1 MNGPERKAAD
11 SSEDVPQMQAEPQV
25 DVGKSGARLIE
36 RKPAAST
43 LFLLALAALALYFCY
58 LIARPF
64 LTPIFLAFMIAIVFH
79 PIHVRVQARLRRRN
93 AAALIS
99 TILVLIILVVPTMA
113 LGAIVSKEVRGLYQL
128 LDERSAQQGGWNPY
142 AMHIVDRLFG
152 WVGQYI
158 DLNSLDLR
166 GALLRWLEQISRFLL
181 SRGAQILSNV
191 VSFLAEAV
199 IAFFTLFFLFREGG
213 SIAARA
219 ASFLPLRSGQVDRLF
234 TGISN
239 SIIANVYGC
248 LAVGAAQGTLLSLAF
263 GVLGLPSPVLWG
275 LVTALFSLIPII
287 GSAAVWGPAVI
298 ILMVSGHWWKG
309 LILLSWGAAVVG
321 QIDSLVRPYVIS
333 ERAKMHTLLVFFA
346 LLGGVKAFGVMGLFI
361 GPVVLSVTLV
371 VLEMLQEEDLDRS
384 PTYAQNGNQRA
395 T

>member
-1 MNGPERKAAD
+1 MNSPKRQVGSGFESVPHAQPERQLDLGESKA
-11 SSEDVPQMQAEPQV
+11 
-25 DVGKSGARLIE
+25 RFIE

-43 LFLLALAALALYFCY
+43 LFLLALAAVAVYFCY

-64 LTPIFLAFMIAIVFH
+64 LAPIFLAVMIAIVFH
-79 PIHVRVQARLRRRN
+79 PIHVRVQVRIRGRN

-99 TILVLIILVVPTMA
+99 TILVLIVLVVPTIG
-113 LGAIVSKEVRGLYQL
+113 LGVVVSKEVRGLYQL

-142 AMHIVDRLFG
+142 AMHIIDRLFG

-181 SRGAQILSNV
+181 SWGAQILSNII
-191 VSFLAEAV
+191 SFFAEAV

-213 SIAARA
+213 SIGLRA
-219 ASFLPLRSGQVDRLF
+219 ASFLPLRTDQVDRLF
-234 TGISN
+234 SGISN

-248 LAVGAAQGTLLSLAF
+248 LAVGAAQGSLLGLAF
-263 GVLGLPSPVLWG
+263 WFLGLPSPVLWG

-287 GSAAVWGPAVI
+287 GSAAVWGPAVVV
-298 ILMVSGHWWKG
+298 LMVAGHGWKA
-309 LILLSWGAAVVG
+309 LILIVWGAAVVG

-346 LLGGVKAFGVMGLFI
+346 LLGGVEAFGVMGLFI

-371 VLEMLQEEDLDRS
+371 VLEMLREENLDRS
-384 PTYAQNGNQRA
+384 TA
-395 T
+395 

>member
-1 MNGPERKAAD
+1 MNSPKRQVG
-11 SSEDVPQMQAEPQV
+11 SGSESVPHAEHEQQV
-25 DVGKSGARLIE
+25 DLGQRRARLME

-43 LFLLALAALALYFCY
+43 LFLLALAAVALYFCY
-58 LIARPF
+58 LIAGPF
-64 LTPIFLAFMIAIVFH
+64 LTPIFLAVMIAIVFH
-79 PIHVRVQARLRRRN
+79 PIHLRVQARIRGRN

-99 TILVLIILVVPTMA
+99 TISVLIVLFVPTIG
-113 LGAIVSKEVRGLYQL
+113 LGVVVSREVRGLYQL

-142 AMHIVDRLFG
+142 AMHIVDRILG

-158 DLNSLDLR
+158 DLKSLNFR

-181 SRGAQILSNV
+181 SWGAQILSNII
-191 VSFLAEAV
+191 SFFAEAV

-213 SIAARA
+213 SIRLRA
-219 ASFLPLRSGQVDRLF
+219 ASFLPLRADQVDRLF
-234 TGISN
+234 SGISN

-248 LAVGAAQGTLLSLAF
+248 LAVGVAQGTLLSLAF
-263 GVLGLPSPVLWG
+263 WVLGLPSPVLWG

-298 ILMVSGHWWKG
+298 VLMVAGHWWRG
-309 LILLSWGAAVVG
+309 LILLGWGAAVVG

-371 VLEMLQEEDLDRS
+371 VLEMLREENLDRS
-384 PTYAQNGNQRA
+384 TV
-395 T
+395 

>member
-1 MNGPERKAAD
+1 MKNREGKAVNG
-11 SSEDVPQMQAEPQV
+11 SESVPNRQPKPQG
-25 DVGKSGARLIE
+25 DPGESRAKFMEG
-36 RKPAAST
+36 KPATST
-43 LFLLALAALALYFCY
+43 LFLLALAALAFYFCY

-64 LTPIFLAFMIAIVFH
+64 LTPIFLAVMIAIVFH
-79 PIHVRVQARLRRRN
+79 PIHVRVQARIRGRN
-93 AAALIS
+93 VAALIS
-99 TILVLIILVVPTMA
+99 TILVLIVLVVPTIG
-113 LGAIVSKEVRGLYQL
+113 LGVVVSREVRGLYQL

-142 AMHIVDRLFG
+142 AMHIVDRLLG

-158 DLNSLDLR
+158 DLKSLDFR

-181 SRGAQILSNV
+181 SWGAQILSNII
-191 VSFLAEAV
+191 SFFAEAL

-213 SIAARA
+213 SIRSRA
-219 ASFLPLRSGQVDRLF
+219 ASCLPIRADQVDRLF

-263 GVLGLPSPVLWG
+263 WVLGLPSPVLWG
-275 LVTALFSLIPII
+275 LATALFSLIPII
-287 GSAAVWGPAVI
+287 GSAAVWGPAVVV
-298 ILMVSGHWWKG
+298 LMIAGHWWKAV
-309 LILLSWGAAVVG
+309 ILLGWGAAVVG

-371 VLEMLQEEDLDRS
+371 VLEMLREENLDRS
-384 PTYAQNGNQRA
+384 TA
-395 T
+395 